1 MPQGQ
6 QLFFLCL
13 TVKKK
18 KSAKCKV
25 CLCHCRPGKVCLTSA
40 VAGGDQV
47 ANGGG
52 LYFQVDSDD
61 SFGDDDDASAKP
73 RRGLVFYA
81 FRLTHHYCRP
91 PIDPSC
97 G

>member
-1 MPQGQ
+1 M
-6 QLFFLCL
+6 
-13 TVKKK
+13 
-18 KSAKCKV
+18 
-25 CLCHCRPGKVCLTSA
+25 
-40 VAGGDQV
+40 